1 MNSVPGVMQL
11 ESKGGSS
18 GTFSPAARAFSSS
31 ALIQNHQLVEE
42 TTADRV
48 CVLCILRRAKPTLPL
63 LVHFGSWGNAVNGH
77 VYKLFGSRNIEQLVE
92 VFEDSREH
100 LLFPVKQYCH
110 RRIECDGS
118 RSEHEGKEKRDSY
131 TTYKVGEIS
140 TGAKGFC
147 SRFLFSRLLSPRG
160 SFCGFRV
167 VLFVRG
173 FFSAVLCSR
182 VFVCRWA
189 IFVGSF

>member
-118 RSEHEGKEKRDSY
+118 RSEHEGKEKRASKL
-131 TTYKVGEIS
+131 TSSFSSACRHHRGCNCGRSHSCLS
-140 TGAKGFC
+140 TSCQTRASLQRCTFG
-147 SRFLFSRLLSPRG
+147 
-160 SFCGFRV
+160 
-167 VLFVRG
+167 
-173 FFSAVLCSR
+173 
-182 VFVCRWA
+182 
-189 IFVGSF
+189 